1 MRKRGKMLGKTVYF
15 LNFKDKKVDEGIII
29 EAHISTGGYESYLLQ
44 TEKGDKQI
52 ERSVCYATREKAEQA
67 LIKKQ
72 PVADKMNDIASKT
85 TKRIDSLRERLLGKA
100 PLKHLARR

>member
-1 MRKRGKMLGKTVYF
+1 MLGKTVYF

-72 PVADKMNDIASKT
+72 PVADKMNAYAKKAT
-85 TKRIDSLRERLLGKA
+85 ARIDNMRTQLLGKA
-100 PLKHLARR
+100 TLKHLVRK